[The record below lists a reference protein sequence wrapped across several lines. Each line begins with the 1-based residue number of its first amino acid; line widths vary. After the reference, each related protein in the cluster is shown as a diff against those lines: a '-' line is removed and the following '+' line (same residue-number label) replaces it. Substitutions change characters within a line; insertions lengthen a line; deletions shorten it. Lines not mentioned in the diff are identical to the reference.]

1 MVGGDEQTYLPRR
14 PPPQRWWVVIL
25 KAVSLSLL
33 MFPSSTGGKW
43 QFFEPETR
51 PLPTALAP
59 DGEGGGE
66 GEVWTA
72 GRPRA
77 TRYCAAHVC
86 LAQRVLCVWCVR
98 SVWCVG
104 SVVCRGVWGV

>member
-1 MVGGDEQTYLPRR
+1 MVGGDEQAHLPRQ

-25 KAVSLSLL
+25 KIVSLSLL

-43 QFFEPETR
+43 QFDFKPEETR

-59 DGEGGGE
+59 GGE
-66 GEVWTA
+66 RGGGEVWTA
-72 GRPRA
+72 GRRRA

-86 LAQRVLCVWCVR
+86 LAQRVLCVWCVGE
-98 SVWCVG
+98 C
-104 SVVCRGVWGV
+104 VVCRGVCGV